1 MDIAGSSPSAE
12 LLGRNGNNSLV
23 CLPPEMSPA
32 VQGSG

>member
-1 MDIAGSSPSAE
+1 

-32 VQGSG
+32 VQGSGRTQNRK